1 MSSALFPDPVFLD
14 AAAGEPM
21 DPVAREAY
29 LAALEDGW
37 ADPDRLYH
45 AGRRARLV
53 LDAAREAVAEV
64 VGARPDEVA
73 FTSSGT
79 AAVHAGVLGVA
90 RARAR
95 TGGRIAATAVEHS
108 SVLHAAQFA
117 APERGP
123 LLLGVSRLGALEI
136 GTLAAALAAG
146 PVALAC
152 VQSANHEVGT
162 VQPVGEAWALC
173 VEAGVP
179 LLVDAA
185 ASLGRADLPEH
196 WSVLCGSARKWGGPA
211 GIGLLAVRR
220 GTRFA
225 AANPEDERERGRV
238 PGPVNVPGALAAAAA
253 LRARAAE
260 RGEVAARQ
268 RAQTDRIRAFAAL
281 IPDVQVVGDPVDR
294 LPHLVTFS
302 SWFVSGEALL
312 TELDKA
318 GFAVSSGSSCTASTM
333 TPSHVLEAMGA
344 PSQGNIR
351 VSLPWRA
358 TDEEVDRFLA
368 VLPGLIESLRLGA
381 PLAPTVREEQ
391 AASGSGVLSSGAEA
405 ASGSSVVSGAE
416 AASRAVPAP
425 AATSESSDSASA
437 AVAGPAADP
446 AAIPVP
452 ALVLDTLG
460 RRCPI
465 PVIEVAKRISAVEIG
480 QTVAVWSDDAA
491 ARLDLPVW
499 CELRGHTYLG
509 AEPVAG
515 KDATAVAYLIRREH

>member
-1 MSSALFPDPVFLD
+1 MTSADASDPVYLD

-29 LAALEDGW
+29 LAALDDGW

-45 AGRRARLV
+45 AGRRARLL
-53 LDAAREAVAEV
+53 LDAAREAVAETI
-64 VGARPDEVA
+64 GARPDEVS

-79 AAVHAGVLGVA
+79 AAVHAGLLGIA

-95 TGGRIAATAVEHS
+95 TGGRILASAVEHS

-117 APERGP
+117 DPDRGP
-123 LLLGVSRLGALEI
+123 MLIPVSETGEVDTSALVEMLLL
-136 GTLAAALAAG
+136 G

-162 VQPVGEAWALC
+162 VQPVDEVWGLC
-173 VEAGVP
+173 VEAAIP

-185 ASLGRADLPEH
+185 ASLGRLDPPQH
-196 WSVLCGSARKWGGPA
+196 WSALAGSARKWGGPA
-211 GIGLLAVRR
+211 GIGVLALRR

-238 PGPVNVPGALAAAAA
+238 PGPVNVPAALAAAAA

-260 RGEVAARQ
+260 RHTVAARQ
-268 RAQTDRIRAFAAL
+268 HAQIERVRAAAAA
-281 IPDVQVVGDPVDR
+281 IADVQVVGDPVRR

-358 TDEEVDRFLA
+358 QDEQIDRFLA
-368 VLPGLIESLRLGA
+368 VLPGLIESLRESA
-381 PLAPTVREEQ
+381 PIAPAAERPDSPALDPRSPAVATPSNAAAARPSESAPTVD
-391 AASGSGVLSSGAEA
+391 
-405 ASGSSVVSGAE
+405 
-416 AASRAVPAP
+416 
-425 AATSESSDSASA
+425 TASA
-437 AVAGPAADP
+437 AADLAGSEA
-446 AAIPVP
+446 P
-452 ALVLDTLG
+452 ALILDTLG

-465 PVIEVAKRISAVEIG
+465 PVIELAKRITAVEIG

-491 ARLDLPVW
+491 ARLDLPAW
-499 CELRGHTYLG
+499 CGLRGHTYLG
-509 AEPVAG
+509 ASALDGRAAPA
-515 KDATAVAYLIRREH
+515 AAYLIRREH

>member
-1 MSSALFPDPVFLD
+1 MTSPIFADLASDGPVFLD

-29 LAALEDGW
+29 LAALDDGW

-45 AGRRARLV
+45 AGRRARLL

-64 VGARPDEVA
+64 LGARPDEVG

-79 AAVHAGVLGVA
+79 AAVHAGVLGIA

-95 TGGRIAATAVEHS
+95 TGGRIVASAVEHS

-117 APERGP
+117 DPERGP
-123 LLLGVSRLGALEI
+123 ALVAVSGLGGLD
-136 GTLAAALAAG
+136 LAAMAGALAAG

-162 VQPVGEAWALC
+162 VQPVEEAWGLC
-173 VEAGVP
+173 AEAGIP

-185 ASLGRADLPEH
+185 ASLGRTDPPRY
-196 WSVLCGSARKWGGPA
+196 WSALCGSARKWGGPG
-211 GIGLLAVRR
+211 GIGVLALRR

-225 AANPEDERERGRV
+225 AANPEDERERGRF
-238 PGPVNVPGALAAAAA
+238 PGPVNVPAALAAAAA
-253 LRARAAE
+253 LRARTAE
-260 RGEVAARQ
+260 QRTVAAGHH
-268 RAQTDRIRAFAAL
+268 ALVERIRAAAAA
-281 IPDVQVVGDPVDR
+281 ITDVAVVGDPVHR
-294 LPHLVTFS
+294 LPHMVTFS

-312 TELDKA
+312 AELDKA

-351 VSLPWRA
+351 VSLPWRIRDA
-358 TDEEVDRFLA
+358 EVDRFLA
-368 VLPGLIESLRLGA
+368 VLPGLIENLRESA
-381 PLAPTVREEQ
+381 PII
-391 AASGSGVLSSGAEA
+391 GS
-405 ASGSSVVSGAE
+405 
-416 AASRAVPAP
+416 AASRERA
-425 AATSESSDSASA
+425 ASA
-437 AVAGPAADP
+437 QAADP
-446 AAIPVP
+446 ASAASAGNGAVEGATTAAPDPAESEPESGSEPGSEPEAP

-465 PVIEVAKRISAVEIG
+465 PVIEVAKRITAIEIG
-480 QTVAVWSDDAA
+480 RSVAVWSDDAA
-491 ARLDLPVW
+491 ARLDLPAW
-499 CELRGHTYLG
+499 CELRGHTFLG
-509 AEPVAG
+509 GSPLAG
-515 KDATAVAYLIRREH
+515 RASPAAAYLIRREH

>member
-1 MSSALFPDPVFLD
+1 MDSDVSPGRDCAGPVFLD

-29 LAALEDGW
+29 LAALDDGW

-45 AGRRARLV
+45 AGRRARLL

-64 VGARPDEVA
+64 LGARPDEVA

-79 AAVHAGVLGVA
+79 AAVHAGVLGIA
-90 RARAR
+90 RARA
-95 TGGRIAATAVEHS
+95 GSGRRIVASAVEHS

-117 APERGP
+117 DPAAGAA
-123 LLLGVSRLGALEI
+123 LVGVSKLGEI
-136 GTLAAALAAG
+136 DLDELAATLAAG
-146 PVALAC
+146 PTALAC

-162 VQPVGEAWALC
+162 VQPLGRVWELC
-173 VEAGVP
+173 AEAGVP

-185 ASLGRADLPEH
+185 ASLGRVDPPEH
-196 WSVLCGSARKWGGPA
+196 WSALCGSARKWGGPA
-211 GIGLLAVRR
+211 GIGLLALRR

-225 AANPEDERERGRV
+225 AANPEDERERGRF
-238 PGPVNVPGALAAAAA
+238 PGPVNVPAALAAAAA
-253 LRARAAE
+253 LRARTAE
-260 RGEVAARQ
+260 QNAVAARQ
-268 RAQTDRIRAFAAL
+268 RALIDRIRAAAAA
-281 IPDVQVVGDPVDR
+281 IPDVQVVGDPDRR

-351 VSLPWRA
+351 VSLPWR
-358 TDEEVDRFLA
+358 VRGGQIDRFLE
-368 VLPGLIESLRLGA
+368 VLPGLIESLRESA
-381 PLAPTVREEQ
+381 PI
-391 AASGSGVLSSGAEA
+391 
-405 ASGSSVVSGAE
+405 
-416 AASRAVPAP
+416 AP
-425 AATSESSDSASA
+425 AAPARGASA
-437 AVAGPAADP
+437 VEPRSPADP
-446 AAIPVP
+446 QSGGPVSVPGEPQGPSFAASAPERSQSDDP

-465 PVIEVAKRISAVEIG
+465 PVIEVAKRITGIEIG
-480 QTVAVWSDDAA
+480 QVVAVWSDDAA
-491 ARLDLPVW
+491 ARLDLPAW
-499 CELRGHTYLG
+499 CELRGHTYVGSTPLNG
-509 AEPVAG
+509 RAEPA
-515 KDATAVAYLIRREH
+515 AAYLIRREH